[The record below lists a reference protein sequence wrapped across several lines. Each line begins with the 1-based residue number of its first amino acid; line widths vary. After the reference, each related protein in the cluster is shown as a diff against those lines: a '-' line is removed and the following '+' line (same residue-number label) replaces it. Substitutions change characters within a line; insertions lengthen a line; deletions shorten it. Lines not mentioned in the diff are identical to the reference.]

1 MIEAAAYDFCISIRV
16 VSSVWML
23 VFKSFSFFNWAVF
36 VIVGFGKPFLFF
48 ILSSKYSGIMLQQ
61 DLLYL
66 FMFSCLLGV
75 SFEPFS

>member
-1 MIEAAAYDFCISIRV
+1 MIEAAAYDFCVSV
-16 VSSVWML
+16 CVASSVWML
-23 VFKSFSFFNWAVF
+23 VFQEFLLFNWAVF

-66 FMFSCLLGV
+66 FIFS
-75 SFEPFS
+75 